1 MSQAN
6 LLEEQIQSA
15 IGSLI
20 PEDNTT
26 AGFLQAQIY
35 PTLVPAVEA
44 LLKQFEACEAAGK
57 TPPEP
62 LDWLARCV
70 SCPALQ
76 LLVSRTFRSVCRGR
90 KHGLL
95 FVGIDAQRAE
105 CVCTC
110 VRSYLMRHN
119 PSAQAALIPPDPEEG
134 GAE

>member
-70 SCPALQ
+70 SVNPLSFAGQECFDPFSAVASMGYFLSASMQ
-76 LLVSRTFRSVCRGR
+76 NVLSVC
-90 KHGLL
+90 
-95 FVGIDAQRAE
+95 
-105 CVCTC
+105 
-110 VRSYLMRHN
+110 VRVF
-119 PSAQAALIPPDPEEG
+119 AAT
-134 GAE
+134 

>member
-44 LLKQFEACEAAGK
+44 LLKQFEACEAEGK
-57 TPPEP
+57 APPEP

-70 SCPALQ
+70 PCPALN
-76 LLVSRTFRSVCRGR
+76 LLVKNVSIRFPRSSMGCFLSAMMQNV
-90 KHGLL
+90 LS
-95 FVGIDAQRAE
+95 
-105 CVCTC
+105 
-110 VRSYLMRHN
+110 VRVRVF
-119 PSAQAALIPPDPEEG
+119 AAT
-134 GAE
+134 

>member
-44 LLKQFEACEAAGK
+44 LLKQFEACEAEGK
-57 TPPEP
+57 APPEP

-76 LLVSRTFRSVCRGR
+76 LLEVKSVSSVSVDENL
-90 KHGLL
+90 GLL
-95 FVGIDAQRAE
+95 LSWCRHR
-105 CVCTC
+105 CRTC
-110 VRSYLMRHN
+110 
-119 PSAQAALIPPDPEEG
+119 
-134 GAE
+134 

>member
-70 SCPALQ
+70 SCPALN
-76 LLVSRTFRSVCRGR
+76 LLVKNVSIRFPRSQASMQNV
-90 KHGLL
+90 LS
-95 FVGIDAQRAE
+95 
-105 CVCTC
+105 
-110 VRSYLMRHN
+110 VRVRVV
-119 PSAQAALIPPDPEEG
+119 AAT
-134 GAE
+134 

>member
-44 LLKQFEACEAAGK
+44 LLKQFEASEAEGK
-57 TPPEP
+57 APPEP
-62 LDWLARCV
+62 LDWLARCA
-70 SCPALQ
+70 SFPAVARGQ
-76 LLVSRTFRSVCRGR
+76 ECFVRFRGR
-90 KHGLL
+90 ESWAA
-95 FVGIDAQRAE
+95 FVVVPASMQNMLSA
-105 CVCTC
+105 CVG